1 MAMIHL
7 ASDKSASRLS
17 QYISSDV
24 QPNAIDLRVE
34 KIFKILP
41 TDFVISETEKI
52 HRKTEEIPLTLTN
65 KWALNPGSYEVI
77 MEGEITIGR
86 GEAGWVIVRS
96 TFNRNGVFLTS
107 GLYDSGYSG
116 KMAGVLHVTTGK
128 MIIEKGTRIGQFLL
142 FTSETVGLYNGSY
155 GANSEHDKKYG

>member
-7 ASDKSASRLS
+7 ASNNSLS
-17 QYISSDV
+17 SLSLFQPGDV

-41 TDFVISETEKI
+41 TDFVISESEKI
-52 HRKTEEIPLTLTN
+52 HRKTEEIPCTPQN

-77 MEGEITIGR
+77 MEGEISIGR
-86 GEAGWVIVRS
+86 GEAGWVITRS

-107 GLYDSGYSG
+107 GLYDSGYCG

-142 FTSETVGLYNGSY
+142 FKSEALHDYNGSY